1 MTGSL
6 FRSDWASPP
15 GDTIADLIEERGWDP
30 AAFAARL
37 GIPPDEARALLAG
50 TAPVTGALA
59 GRLARLL
66 GGSAA
71 FWLEREAQFR
81 RAAEG
86 A

>member
-1 MTGSL
+1 MTASPFL
-6 FRSDWASPP
+6 SDWSSPP
-15 GDTIADLIEERGWDP
+15 GDTIADLLEERGWDLP
-30 AAFAARL
+30 AFAARL
-37 GIPPDEARALLAG
+37 GIPADEAHALLAG
-50 TAPVTGALA
+50 TAPVTADLA

-66 GGSAA
+66 GGSAV